1 MQALALAAAIRT
13 GCKAWSSRAAATR
26 FGYVLH
32 AFHQLLALIL
42 LSSAFLPDVRTRLRS
57 APSPPA
63 FGRPSHRLRP
73 HLPPFAD
80 APPTGC
86 DHTSHRM
93 RPLGSDPH
101 RALPLLDALPID
113 CGRTSHRL
121 RTLLLPVVT
130 TLPTE
135 CGHSAQICTAP
146 YRLRTPFQSIATTLP
161 AYSATRLKSVPCQ
174 STRIRLTQICTPF
187 AVQI

>member
-1 MQALALAAAIRT
+1 MQALTLAAAIRT

-26 FGYVLH
+26 FGYVPH

-63 FGRPSHRLRP
+63 FGRTSHRLRP

-93 RPLGSDPH
+93 RPLGSDLH
-101 RALPLLDALPID
+101 RSLPLSHALPID
-113 CGRTSHRL
+113 CGHTSRL
-121 RTLLLPVVT
+121 S
-130 TLPTE
+130 
-135 CGHSAQICTAP
+135 GHSAQICTE
-146 YRLRTPFQSIATTLP
+146 LP
-161 AYSATRLKSVPCQ
+161 LVDALPTDCSHTSHLYCSHSA
-174 STRIRLTQICTPF
+174 
-187 AVQI
+187 

>member
-121 RTLLLPVVT
+121 RTLGSNLYRAPA
-130 TLPTE
+130 
-135 CGHSAQICTAP
+135 CGRPSHRLQPHFPPILQPLGSNLYHAKAQE
-146 YRLRTPFQSIATTLP
+146 
-161 AYSATRLKSVPCQ
+161 SV
-174 STRIRLTQICTPF
+174 
-187 AVQI
+187 

>member
-1 MQALALAAAIRT
+1 MQALTLAAAIRT

-42 LSSAFLPDVRTRLRS
+42 LSSTFLPDVRTRLRS

-63 FGRPSHRLRP
+63 FGRTSRRLRP
-73 HLPPFAD
+73 HFPPIAD

-93 RPLGSDPH
+93 RPLGSDLH
-101 RALPLLDALPID
+101 RSLPLSHALHAD
-113 CGRTSHRL
+113 CGHTSRL
-121 RTLLLPVVT
+121 SS
-130 TLPTE
+130 
-135 CGHSAQICTAP
+135 HSAQICTMPKRKNPFDPDLYAFCSPNMSRLEIIQIVGGNGLVKASCFAHMIVSSPSRRP
-146 YRLRTPFQSIATTLP
+146 YLG
-161 AYSATRLKSVPCQ
+161 
-174 STRIRLTQICTPF
+174 
-187 AVQI
+187 

>member
-1 MQALALAAAIRT
+1 MPFGTSCCLRRRIRDSLPQNDEQRASAVQAVGSWYAALTLAAAIRT

-42 LSSAFLPDVRTRLRS
+42 LSSTFLPDVRTRLRS

-63 FGRPSHRLRP
+63 FGRTSRRLRP
-73 HLPPFAD
+73 HFPPIAD

-93 RPLGSDPH
+93 RPLGSDLH
-101 RALPLLDALPID
+101 RSLPLSHALPID
-113 CGRTSHRL
+113 CGHTSRL
-121 RTLLLPVVT
+121 S
-130 TLPTE
+130 
-135 CGHSAQICTAP
+135 GHSDQIYTMP
-146 YRLRTPFQSIATTLP
+146 KRKNPFD
-161 AYSATRLKSVPCQ
+161 
-174 STRIRLTQICTPF
+174 QICTPF